1 MTPYNKELDTSD
13 LTKNQQLSAAWKK
26 NSYPKVHKE
35 MKEYCHI
42 LMTNESKARLLVMLG
57 TQHND
62 IIRHSHHEQFI
73 LEKCMNV
80 KIYYLAL
87 TLTLHS

>member
-1 MTPYNKELDTSD
+1 M
-13 LTKNQQLSAAWKK
+13 
-26 NSYPKVHKE
+26 HKE
-35 MKEYCHI
+35 TKEHCHI
-42 LMTNESKARLLVMLG
+42 LMSNESKATQLVMLS
-57 TQHND
+57 TQPND

>member
-1 MTPYNKELDTSD
+1 MEKEF
-13 LTKNQQLSAAWKK
+13 LSQSAQR
-26 NSYPKVHKE
+26 NERILS
-35 MKEYCHI
+35 HI
-42 LMTNESKARLLVMLG
+42 DDNESKARLLVMLG